1 MNPESIIHA
10 FDEGEREL
18 EPLLEKMG
26 WTSWLGVAELGL
38 LMGSDIVDF
47 LADRLSEA
55 ETATLELVNA
65 RIDGTIS
72 LDKIESALEIARN
85 PETRDLA
92 LEGRLRMER
101 GLVLFEQGDTEGA
114 RDDLAW
120 AETRLKSVAKA
131 SRDHDI
137 SLLNKAAFH
146 LAVDESL
153 MALQVHG
160 EISRHAGH
168 AHETVAISRLQAAR
182 IYLGFGHMYDAARNA
197 FNAHVHSMIA
207 KQVEL
212 AVESGAIFVEVSSN
226 FIDEEAERMADQVL
240 AASPRSIEDEAHTL
254 AVHPEDVY
262 GVLEWCIQNTTEGY
276 SGEERPDLRALL
288 MLAKRLDRVDLFA
301 DLLNNPTQIE
311 DAMLAALCSSC
322 VDDDSA
328 EIWTARLSE
337 MMTLPEYSE

>member
-1 MNPESIIHA
+1 MNPETIVQA
-10 FDEGEREL
+10 YDDGERNL
-18 EPLLEKMG
+18 EPLLKKMG

-38 LMGSDIVDF
+38 LMGSDIVEY
-47 LADRLSEA
+47 LADRLSDA

-65 RIDGTIS
+65 RINGTIS
-72 LDKIESALEIARN
+72 LDQIESALEIARN
-85 PETRDLA
+85 PETRNLA

-101 GLVLFEQGDTEGA
+101 GLVFFEQGDSDSA
-114 RDDLAW
+114 RDDLSW

-197 FNAHVHSMIA
+197 FNAHAHSMIA

-226 FIDEEAERMADQVL
+226 FIDDEADRMADQVL
-240 AASPRSIEDEAHTL
+240 AATPRSIDDEAQTL
-254 AVHPEDVY
+254 AVHPDDVY

-301 DLLNNPTQIE
+301 DLLVNPAQIE
-311 DAMLAALCSSC
+311 DAMLAALCASC
-322 VDDDSA
+322 VGDDGA
-328 EIWTARLSE
+328 EMWNTRLSE

>member
-1 MNPESIIHA
+1 MMNPETIVQA
-10 FDEGEREL
+10 YDNGERNL
-18 EPLLEKMG
+18 EPLLKKMG

-38 LMGSDIVDF
+38 LMGSDIVEY
-47 LADRLSEA
+47 LADRLSDA

-65 RIDGTIS
+65 RINGTIS
-72 LDKIESALEIARN
+72 LDQIESALEIARN
-85 PETRDLA
+85 PDTRNLA

-101 GLVLFEQGDTEGA
+101 GLVFFEQGDSDSA
-114 RDDLAW
+114 RDDLSW

-197 FNAHVHSMIA
+197 FNAHAHSMIA

-226 FIDEEAERMADQVL
+226 FID
-240 AASPRSIEDEAHTL
+240 DEA
-254 AVHPEDVY
+254 
-262 GVLEWCIQNTTEGY
+262 
-276 SGEERPDLRALL
+276 
-288 MLAKRLDRVDLFA
+288 DR
-301 DLLNNPTQIE
+301 
-311 DAMLAALCSSC
+311 
-322 VDDDSA
+322 
-328 EIWTARLSE
+328 
-337 MMTLPEYSE
+337 

>member
-1 MNPESIIHA
+1 MNPETIVQA
-10 FDEGEREL
+10 YDNGERNL
-18 EPLLEKMG
+18 EPLLKKMG

-38 LMGSDIVDF
+38 LMGSDIVEY
-47 LADRLSEA
+47 LADRLSDA

-65 RIDGTIS
+65 RINGTIS
-72 LDKIESALEIARN
+72 LDQIESALEIARN
-85 PETRDLA
+85 PETRNLA

-101 GLVLFEQGDTEGA
+101 GLVFFEQGDSDSA
-114 RDDLAW
+114 RDDLSW

-197 FNAHVHSMIA
+197 FNAHAHSMIA

-226 FIDEEAERMADQVL
+226 FIDDEADRMADQVL
-240 AASPRSIEDEAHTL
+240 AATPRSIDDEAQTL
-254 AVHPEDVY
+254 AVHPDDVY

-301 DLLNNPTQIE
+301 DLLVNPAQIE
-311 DAMLAALCSSC
+311 DAMLAALCASC
-322 VDDDSA
+322 VGDDGA
-328 EIWTARLSE
+328 EMWNTRLSE